1 MQRPE
6 DAFAMPSLEL
16 STAPETPTRLPASV
30 PVPGHG
36 APAESLVR
44 TDARLARLE
53 GACDRFVAECR
64 AIGGRDA
71 QIAITNAEQ
80 AMLWARRALKVG

>member
-6 DAFAMPSLEL
+6 DTFA
-16 STAPETPTRLPASV
+16 APPPPAADGSSLPASV

-36 APAESLVR
+36 APTASLVR

-53 GACDRFVAECR
+53 GARDRFVAECR

-71 QIAITNAEQ
+71 QIAVENAEQ
-80 AMLWARRALKVG
+80 AMMWARRALKVD